1 MRRRAAA
8 VLPLSSEQIE
18 KLFGGVENTIIGT
31 VYGGLVVAAVQGTLL
46 GLALWACGIPSPVLW
61 GVIAAFFALLPVVG
75 TAAVWVPA
83 SIYLLAIGSW
93 PWAVGLAAWGAFVV
107 GTIDNVL
114 RPYLIS
120 GRVEMHTLLI
130 FFAVFGGVNVFGFL
144 GLFIGPVI
152 LAVTL
157 TLLSMLRDEGR
168 SWHAYWQDEPP
179 PAAAADEPSKP

>member
-1 MRRRAAA
+1 
-8 VLPLSSEQIE
+8 
-18 KLFGGVENTIIGT
+18 
-31 VYGGLVVAAVQGTLL
+31 
-46 GLALWACGIPSPVLW
+46 
-61 GVIAAFFALLPVVG
+61 IASFFALLPVVG

-83 SIYLLAIGSW
+83 SIYLLATGSW
-93 PWAVGLAAWGAFVV
+93 VKAIILAAWGAFIV

-120 GRVEMHTLLI
+120 GRVQMHTLLI

-168 SWHAYWQDEPP
+168 SWNSYWQEESAAPHPRNDE
-179 PAAAADEPSKP
+179 